1 MRTSSI
7 FAIFCLAIGIL
18 PSLALPNPSEHLLS
32 ESELKR
38 VKSRQEYLKQMKNH
52 KNWEK
57 WPRDLR
63 ENISAEYRE
72 LIDKL
77 LYHKTAEANRY
88 KF

>member
-18 PSLALPNPSEHLLS
+18 SSLALPNPSEHLLS
-32 ESELKR
+32 ENELKR
-38 VKSRQEYLKQMKNH
+38 VNSRMDYLEKMKNH

-57 WPRDLR
+57 WPSDLR
-63 ENISAEYRE
+63 DKISVE
-72 LIDKL
+72 
-77 LYHKTAEANRY
+77 TAEANRY